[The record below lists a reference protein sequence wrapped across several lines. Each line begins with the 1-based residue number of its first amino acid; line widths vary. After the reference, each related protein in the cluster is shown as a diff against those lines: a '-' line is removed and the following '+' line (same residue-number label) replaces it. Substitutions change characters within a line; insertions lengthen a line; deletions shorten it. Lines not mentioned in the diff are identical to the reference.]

1 MRGLNDILNYLH
13 VGWWLSSHGFE
24 GGVRVASRYDLFDLI
39 AAEVGSERLLYLE
52 FGVHEGVSMRYWS
65 KLITTRDSHLHGFD
79 SFLGLPHDWSYAG
92 HPRGYFST
100 EGVPPLFDDPRVRLF
115 VGWFDETLPNYDW
128 PEHDQL
134 VVMLDA
140 DLYSST
146 ATVLGLIKERLALGA
161 YLYFDQFHHR
171 ADELRAFA
179 EFLDE
184 HAMTFRLV
192 GASKEL
198 TNVLFQRI
206 S

>member
-1 MRGLNDILNYLH
+1 MT
-13 VGWWLSSHGFE
+13 
-24 GGVRVASRYDLFDLI
+24 GVTRATRAGTSRRK
-39 AAEVGSERLLYLE
+39 ACR
-52 FGVHEGVSMRYWS
+52 RC
-65 KLITTRDSHLHGFD
+65 
-79 SFLGLPHDWSYAG
+79 
-92 HPRGYFST
+92 ST
-100 EGVPPLFDDPRVRLF
+100 PRVRLF

-146 ATVLGLIKERLALGA
+146 ATVLGLVKERLALGA

-184 HAMTFRLV
+184 HAMTF
-192 GASKEL
+192 
-198 TNVLFQRI
+198 
-206 S
+206 